1 MSEVP
6 TLWLWLAALIL
17 PLAIL
22 LSVLSALL
30 ERSGPIR
37 LSHWAEEAG
46 GTLRTLYESRL
57 RFGIFRSLLSL
68 IARLV
73 PIALF
78 LVLWRLG
85 TALGLPAAGWIALGL
100 VAIELAATE
109 TANRLFVARSPDRA
123 LALLTRAYRM
133 FYGLLMAPIALVSLL
148 LPAGVLEPK
157 DRRDDPEDDDDV
169 TDEEIEA
176 FIDVG
181 KSEGI
186 LEAEAGEW
194 VWNVVDFP
202 NRQARSVMTPRIDMV
217 YAPIDA
223 SLEVLADR
231 FVESGHSRIPL
242 YDGSIDKI
250 AGILHI
256 RDLLRALRS
265 GESTS
270 ARGLVKLALLVP
282 ETKPLDELLRELQR
296 RFQQVAIVVD
306 EHGGTAGMVTV
317 EDLVEEIVGE
327 IADEHEALAAELEP
341 LGDGRFRLE
350 GKARLEVLEEL
361 FDLDYDDAE
370 VETVGGLV
378 LSVLGRVPRVG
389 DRVETGTLRFVVE
402 SMEDRRIQRVT
413 VEVLSTDSG
422 DAKDARR
429 EEA

>member
-1 MSEVP
+1 MSDFP
-6 TLWLWLAALIL
+6 TLWLWLAALAL

-46 GTLRTLYESRL
+46 GTLRALYESRL

-68 IARLV
+68 FARLA
-73 PIALF
+73 PIGLF

-85 TALGLPAAGWIALGL
+85 AELGVPGAGWVALGL
-100 VAIELAATE
+100 VALELAATE
-109 TANRLFVARSPDRA
+109 TANRLFVARSADRA
-123 LALLTRAYRM
+123 LAALTRAYRAI
-133 FYGLLMAPIALVSLL
+133 YALLLAPIALVTALIPST
-148 LPAGVLEPK
+148 VLSRK
-157 DRRDDPEDDDDV
+157 DRRELDSDDDDV
-169 TDEEIEA
+169 SDEEIEA

-217 YAPIDA
+217 CAPVDA
-223 SLEVLADR
+223 SLETLADR
-231 FVESGHSRIPL
+231 FVESGHSRIPI
-242 YDGSIDKI
+242 YEGSIDKI
-250 AGILHI
+250 AGVLHI
-256 RDLLRALRS
+256 RDLLRALRT
-265 GESTS
+265 GEPTS
-270 ARGLVKLALLVP
+270 ARGLIKPPFLVP
-282 ETKPLDELLRELQR
+282 ETKTLDQLLRELQR

-341 LGDGRFRLE
+341 LGQGRYRLE
-350 GKARLEVLEEL
+350 GKARLELLEEM
-361 FDLDYDDAE
+361 FDVGFEDAE

-378 LSVLGRVPRVG
+378 LSVLGRVPKAG
-389 DRVETGTLRFVVE
+389 DTVETGGLRFLVE
-402 SMEDRRIQRVT
+402 SMEERRVQSVI
-413 VEVLSTDSG
+413 VEVVSGSPG
-422 DAKDARR
+422 DARK

>member
-1 MSEVP
+1 MSDFP
-6 TLWLWLAALIL
+6 TLWLWLAALAL
-17 PLAIL
+17 PLAVL

-46 GTLRTLYESRL
+46 GTLRALYESRL

-68 IARLV
+68 FARLA
-73 PIALF
+73 PIGLF

-85 TALGLPAAGWIALGL
+85 AELGVPGAGWVALGL
-100 VAIELAATE
+100 VALELAATE
-109 TANRLFVARSPDRA
+109 TANRLFVARSADRA
-123 LALLTRAYRM
+123 LAALTRAYRAI
-133 FYGLLMAPIALVSLL
+133 YALLLAPIALVTALIPST
-148 LPAGVLEPK
+148 VLSRK
-157 DRRDDPEDDDDV
+157 DRRELDSDDDDV
-169 TDEEIEA
+169 SDEEIEA

-217 YAPIDA
+217 CAPIDA
-223 SLEVLADR
+223 SLETLADR

-242 YDGSIDKI
+242 YEGSIDKI
-250 AGILHI
+250 AGVLHI
-256 RDLLRALRS
+256 RDLLRALRT
-265 GESTS
+265 GEPTS
-270 ARGLVKLALLVP
+270 ARGLIKPPFLVP
-282 ETKPLDELLRELQR
+282 ETKTLDQLLRELQR

-341 LGDGRFRLE
+341 LGQGRYRLE
-350 GKARLEVLEEL
+350 GKARLELLEEM
-361 FDLDYDDAE
+361 FDVGFEDAE

-378 LSVLGRVPRVG
+378 LSVLGRVPKAG
-389 DRVETGTLRFVVE
+389 DTVETGGLRFLVE
-402 SMEDRRIQRVT
+402 SMEERRVQSVI
-413 VEVLSTDSG
+413 VEVVSGSPG
-422 DAKDARR
+422 DARK

>member
-1 MSEVP
+1 MSESP
-6 TLWLWLAALIL
+6 TLWLWLAAITL

-68 IARLV
+68 FARLV

-85 TALGLPAAGWIALGL
+85 AGLGLPGAGWVALGL
-100 VAIELAATE
+100 VALELAATE
-109 TANRLFVARSPDRA
+109 TANRLFVARSADRA
-123 LALLTRAYRM
+123 LEVLTRAYRAI
-133 FYGLLMAPIALVSLL
+133 YALLLAPIALVSLL
-148 LPAGVLEPK
+148 IPTTALARK
-157 DRRDDPEDDDDV
+157 DRRDDDPEDDDV
-169 TDEEIEA
+169 SDEEIEA

-217 YAPIDA
+217 CAPIDA
-223 SLEVLADR
+223 TLETLADR
-231 FVESGHSRIPL
+231 FVDSGHSRIPL

-250 AGILHI
+250 AGVLHI
-256 RDLLRALRS
+256 RDLLRALRT
-265 GESTS
+265 GESAS
-270 ARGLVKLALLVP
+270 ARGLVKPALLVP
-282 ETKPLDELLRELQR
+282 ETKTLDELLRELQR

-327 IADEHEALAAELEP
+327 IADEHEALAADLEP
-341 LGDGRFRLE
+341 LGEGRFRLE
-350 GKARLEVLEEL
+350 GKARLELLEEM
-361 FDLDYDDAE
+361 FDVDFDDAE

-378 LSVLGRVPRVG
+378 LSVLGRVPKVG
-389 DRVETGTLRFVVE
+389 DTVEAGDLRFVVE
-402 SMEDRRIQRVT
+402 SMEDRRIQSVV
-413 VEVLSTDSG
+413 VE
-422 DAKDARR
+422 ARK

>member
-1 MSEVP
+1 MSDSL
-6 TLWLWLAALIL
+6 TLWLWLAALAL

-46 GTLRTLYESRL
+46 DNLRALYESRL

-68 IARLV
+68 FARLA
-73 PIALF
+73 PIGLF
-78 LVLWRLG
+78 LVLWQLG
-85 TALGLPAAGWIALGL
+85 SGLGLAGAGWFALGF
-100 VAIELAATE
+100 VAVELAATE
-109 TANRLFVARSPDRA
+109 TANRLFVARSADRA
-123 LALLTRAYRM
+123 LTVLTRAYRAI
-133 FYGLLMAPIALVSLL
+133 YALLLAPIALVSLL
-148 LPAGVLEPK
+148 IPSSVLNRK
-157 DRRDDPEDDDDV
+157 DRRDDDDEDDDV
-169 TDEEIEA
+169 SDEEIEA

-202 NRQARSVMTPRIDMV
+202 NRQAKSVMTPRIDMIC
-217 YAPIDA
+217 APIDA
-223 SLEVLADR
+223 PLETLADR
-231 FVESGHSRIPL
+231 FVDSGHSRIPL

-250 AGILHI
+250 AGVLHI
-256 RDLLRALRS
+256 RDLLRALRT
-265 GESTS
+265 GEKTS
-270 ARGLVKLALLVP
+270 ARGLVKPALLVP
-282 ETKPLDELLRELQR
+282 ETKTLDELLRELQR

-327 IADEHEALAAELEP
+327 IADEHEALAADLEP
-341 LGDGRFRLE
+341 LGEGRYRLE
-350 GKARLEVLEEL
+350 GKARLELLEEM
-361 FDLDYDDAE
+361 FDVDFDDAE

-378 LSVLGRVPRVG
+378 LSVLGRVPKVG
-389 DRVETGTLRFVVE
+389 DTVEAGDLRFVVE
-402 SMEDRRIQRVT
+402 SMEDRRIQSVV
-413 VEVLSTDSG
+413 VEALS
-422 DAKDARR
+422 APAPDARK

>member
-1 MSEVP
+1 MSDFP
-6 TLWLWLAALIL
+6 SLWLWLAALAL

-68 IARLV
+68 FARLA
-73 PIALF
+73 PIGLF
-78 LVLWRLG
+78 LVFWRLG
-85 TALGLPAAGWIALGL
+85 AGLGVPAAGWIALGL
-100 VAIELAATE
+100 VALELAATE
-109 TANRLFVARSPDRA
+109 TANRLFVARSADRA
-123 LALLTRAYRM
+123 LKVLTRAYRAI
-133 FYGLLMAPIALVSLL
+133 YALLLAPIALVSILI
-148 LPAGVLEPK
+148 PATALARK
-157 DRRDDPEDDDDV
+157 DRRDDDPDDDDV
-169 TDEEIEA
+169 SDEEIEA

-202 NRQARSVMTPRIDMV
+202 NRLARSVMTPRIDMIC
-217 YAPIDA
+217 APVDA
-223 SLEVLADR
+223 NLETLADR
-231 FVESGHSRIPL
+231 FVDSGHSRIPL
-242 YDGSIDKI
+242 YEGSIDKI
-250 AGILHI
+250 VGILHI
-256 RDLLRALRS
+256 RDLLRALRT
-265 GESTS
+265 GGAAS
-270 ARGLVKLALLVP
+270 ARGLVKPALLVP
-282 ETKPLDELLRELQR
+282 ETKTLDELLRELQR

-327 IADEHEALAAELEP
+327 IADEHEALAADLEP
-341 LGDGRFRLE
+341 LGEGRFRLE
-350 GKARLEVLEEL
+350 GKARLELLEEM
-361 FDLDYDDAE
+361 FDVDLDDAE

-378 LSVLGRVPRVG
+378 LSVLGRVPKVG
-389 DRVETGTLRFVVE
+389 DTVEAGDLRFVVE
-402 SMEDRRIQRVT
+402 SMEDRRIQSVV
-413 VEVLSTDSG
+413 VE
-422 DAKDARR
+422 ARK

>member
-1 MSEVP
+1 MSDFP
-6 TLWLWLAALIL
+6 TLWLWLAALAL

-46 GTLRTLYESRL
+46 GTLRALYESRL

-68 IARLV
+68 FARLA
-73 PIALF
+73 PIGLF

-85 TALGLPAAGWIALGL
+85 AELGVPGAGWVALGL
-100 VAIELAATE
+100 VALELAATE
-109 TANRLFVARSPDRA
+109 TANRLFVARSADRA
-123 LALLTRAYRM
+123 LAALTRAYRAI
-133 FYGLLMAPIALVSLL
+133 YALLLAPIALVTALIPST
-148 LPAGVLEPK
+148 VLSRK
-157 DRRDDPEDDDDV
+157 DRRELDSDDDDV
-169 TDEEIEA
+169 SDEEIEA

-217 YAPIDA
+217 CAPVDA
-223 SLEVLADR
+223 SLETLADR
-231 FVESGHSRIPL
+231 FVESGHSRIPI
-242 YDGSIDKI
+242 YEGSIDKI
-250 AGILHI
+250 AGVLHI
-256 RDLLRALRS
+256 RDLLRALRT
-265 GESTS
+265 GEPTS
-270 ARGLVKLALLVP
+270 ARNLIKPPFLVP
-282 ETKPLDELLRELQR
+282 ETKTLDQLLRELQR
-296 RFQQVAIVVD
+296 RFQQMAIVVD

-341 LGDGRFRLE
+341 LGQGRYRLE
-350 GKARLEVLEEL
+350 GKARLELLEEM
-361 FDLDYDDAE
+361 FDVGFEDAE

-378 LSVLGRVPRVG
+378 LSVLGRVPKAG
-389 DRVETGTLRFVVE
+389 DTVETGGLRFLVE
-402 SMEDRRIQRVT
+402 SMEERRVQSVI
-413 VEVLSTDSG
+413 VEVVSGSPG
-422 DAKDARR
+422 DARK

>member
-1 MSEVP
+1 MSDFP
-6 TLWLWLAALIL
+6 TLWLWLAALAL

-46 GTLRTLYESRL
+46 GTLRALYESRL

-68 IARLV
+68 FARLA
-73 PIALF
+73 PIGLF

-85 TALGLPAAGWIALGL
+85 AELGVPGAGWVALGL
-100 VAIELAATE
+100 VALELAATE
-109 TANRLFVARSPDRA
+109 TANRLFVARSADRA
-123 LALLTRAYRM
+123 LAALTRAYRAI
-133 FYGLLMAPIALVSLL
+133 YALLLAPIALVTALIPST
-148 LPAGVLEPK
+148 VLSRK
-157 DRRDDPEDDDDV
+157 DRRELDSDDDDV
-169 TDEEIEA
+169 SDEEIEA

-217 YAPIDA
+217 CAPIDA
-223 SLEVLADR
+223 SLETLADR

-242 YDGSIDKI
+242 YEGSIDKI
-250 AGILHI
+250 AGVLHI
-256 RDLLRALRS
+256 RDLLRALRT
-265 GESTS
+265 GEPTS
-270 ARGLVKLALLVP
+270 ARGLIKPPFLVP
-282 ETKPLDELLRELQR
+282 ETKTLDQLLRELQR
-296 RFQQVAIVVD
+296 RFQQMAIVVD

-341 LGDGRFRLE
+341 LGQGRYRLE
-350 GKARLEVLEEL
+350 GKARLELLEEM
-361 FDLDYDDAE
+361 FDVGFEDAE

-378 LSVLGRVPRVG
+378 LSVLGRVPKAG
-389 DRVETGTLRFVVE
+389 DTVETGGLRFLVE
-402 SMEDRRIQRVT
+402 SMEERRVQSVI
-413 VEVLSTDSG
+413 VEVVSGSPG
-422 DAKDARR
+422 DARK

>member
-1 MSEVP
+1 MNEFP
-6 TLWLWLAALIL
+6 TLWLWLAALAL
-17 PLAIL
+17 PFAIL

-46 GTLRTLYESRL
+46 GTLRALYESRL

-68 IARLV
+68 FARLA
-73 PIALF
+73 PIGLF

-85 TALGLPAAGWIALGL
+85 MGLGLPGAGWIALAL
-100 VAIELAATE
+100 VALELAATE
-109 TANRLFVARSPDRA
+109 TANRLFVARSADRA
-123 LALLTRAYRM
+123 LKVLTRAYRA
-133 FYGLLMAPIALVSLL
+133 FYALLLAPIALVSLVI
-148 LPAGVLEPK
+148 PASALSRK
-157 DRRDDPEDDDDV
+157 DRRDDETDDDDV
-169 TDEEIEA
+169 SDEEIEA

-217 YAPIDA
+217 CASIDA
-223 SLEVLADR
+223 SLEALADR
-231 FVESGHSRIPL
+231 FVDSGHSRIPL

-250 AGILHI
+250 AGVLHI
-256 RDLLRALRS
+256 RDLLRALRT
-265 GESTS
+265 GESAS
-270 ARGLVKLALLVP
+270 ARGLVKPALLVP
-282 ETKPLDELLRELQR
+282 ETKTLDELLRELQR

-327 IADEHEALAAELEP
+327 IADEHEALAADLEP
-341 LGDGRFRLE
+341 LGEGRFRLE
-350 GKARLEVLEEL
+350 GKARLELLEEM
-361 FDLDYDDAE
+361 FDVDLDDAE

-378 LSVLGRVPRVG
+378 LSVLGRVPKVG
-389 DRVETGTLRFVVE
+389 DTVEAGELRFVVE
-402 SMEDRRIQRVT
+402 SMEDRRIQSVV
-413 VEVLSTDSG
+413 VEALS
-422 DAKDARR
+422 APARDARK

>member
-1 MSEVP
+1 MSEFP
-6 TLWLWLAALIL
+6 TLWVWLAALAL

-46 GTLRTLYESRL
+46 GSLRTLYESRL

-68 IARLV
+68 FARLA
-73 PIALF
+73 PIGLF
-78 LVLWRLG
+78 LVLWRL
-85 TALGLPAAGWIALGL
+85 TAGLGLPAAGWLALGF
-100 VAIELAATE
+100 VAFELAATE
-109 TANRLFVARSPDRA
+109 TANRLFVARSADRA
-123 LALLTRAYRM
+123 LEVLTRAYRAI
-133 FYGLLMAPIALVSLL
+133 YALLLAPIALVS
-148 LPAGVLEPK
+148 VLIPRSVLSRK
-157 DRRDDPEDDDDV
+157 DRRDDDEDDDDV
-169 TDEEIEA
+169 SDEEIEA

-202 NRQARSVMTPRIDMV
+202 NRQAKSVMTPRIDMIC
-217 YAPIDA
+217 APIDA
-223 SLEVLADR
+223 SLETLADR
-231 FVESGHSRIPL
+231 FVDSGHSRIPL

-250 AGILHI
+250 AGVLHI
-256 RDLLRALRS
+256 RDLLRALRT
-265 GESTS
+265 GEPTS
-270 ARGLVKLALLVP
+270 ARGLVKPALLVP
-282 ETKPLDELLRELQR
+282 ETKTLDELLRELQR

-327 IADEHEALAAELEP
+327 IADEHEALAADLEP
-341 LGDGRFRLE
+341 LGEGRFRLE
-350 GKARLEVLEEL
+350 GKARLELLEEM
-361 FDLDYDDAE
+361 FDVDFDDAE

-378 LSVLGRVPRVG
+378 LSVLGRVPKVG
-389 DRVETGTLRFVVE
+389 DTVEAGDLRFVVE
-402 SMEDRRIQRVT
+402 SMEDRRIQSVV
-413 VEVLSTDSG
+413 VEALS
-422 DAKDARR
+422 APAPDARK

>member
-1 MSEVP
+1 MSEFP
-6 TLWLWLAALIL
+6 TLWLWLAVLTL

-46 GTLRTLYESRL
+46 GNLRALYESRL

-68 IARLV
+68 FARLV
-73 PIALF
+73 PIGLF
-78 LVLWRLG
+78 LVLWRLAAG
-85 TALGLPAAGWIALGL
+85 LGLPGAGWIALGL
-100 VAIELAATE
+100 VALELAATE
-109 TANRLFVARSPDRA
+109 TANRLFVARSADRA
-123 LALLTRAYRM
+123 LEVLTRAYRAI
-133 FYGLLMAPIALVSLL
+133 YALLLAPIALVSLL
-148 LPAGVLEPK
+148 IPTRVLVRK
-157 DRRDDPEDDDDV
+157 DRRDDDEDDDDV
-169 TDEEIEA
+169 SDEEIEA

-202 NRQARSVMTPRIDMV
+202 NRQAKSVMTPRIDMV
-217 YAPIDA
+217 CASIDA

-250 AGILHI
+250 AGVLHI
-256 RDLLRALRS
+256 RDLLRALRT
-265 GESTS
+265 GEQTS
-270 ARGLVKLALLVP
+270 ARGLVKPALLVP
-282 ETKPLDELLRELQR
+282 ETKTLDELLRELRR
-296 RFQQVAIVVD
+296 RFQQVAMVVD

-327 IADEHEALAAELEP
+327 IADEHEALAADLEP
-341 LGDGRFRLE
+341 LGAGRYRLE
-350 GKARLEVLEEL
+350 GKARLELLEEM
-361 FDLDYDDAE
+361 FDVDFDDAE

-378 LSVLGRVPRVG
+378 LSVLGRVPKVG
-389 DRVETGTLRFVVE
+389 DTVEAGDLRFVVE
-402 SMEDRRIQRVT
+402 SMEDRRIQSVV
-413 VEVLSTDSG
+413 VEALS
-422 DAKDARR
+422 APAPDARK

>member
-1 MSEVP
+1 MSDSL
-6 TLWLWLAALIL
+6 TLWLWLAALAL

-46 GTLRTLYESRL
+46 DNLRALYESRL

-68 IARLV
+68 FARLA
-73 PIALF
+73 PIGLF
-78 LVLWRLG
+78 LVLWQLG
-85 TALGLPAAGWIALGL
+85 SGLGLAGAGWFALGF
-100 VAIELAATE
+100 VAVELAATE
-109 TANRLFVARSPDRA
+109 TANRLFVARSADRA
-123 LALLTRAYRM
+123 LTVLTRPYRAIYALL
-133 FYGLLMAPIALVSLL
+133 LAPIALVSLL
-148 LPAGVLEPK
+148 IPSSVLNRK
-157 DRRDDPEDDDDV
+157 DRRDDDDEDDDV
-169 TDEEIEA
+169 SDEEIEA

-202 NRQARSVMTPRIDMV
+202 NRQAKSVMTPRIDMIC
-217 YAPIDA
+217 APIDA
-223 SLEVLADR
+223 PLETLADR
-231 FVESGHSRIPL
+231 FVDSGHSRIPL

-250 AGILHI
+250 AGVLHI
-256 RDLLRALRS
+256 RDLLRALRT
-265 GESTS
+265 GEKTS
-270 ARGLVKLALLVP
+270 ARGLVKPALLVP
-282 ETKPLDELLRELQR
+282 ETKTLDELLRELQR

-327 IADEHEALAAELEP
+327 IADEHEALAADLEP
-341 LGDGRFRLE
+341 LGEGRYRLE
-350 GKARLEVLEEL
+350 GKARLELLEEM
-361 FDLDYDDAE
+361 FDVDFDDAE

-378 LSVLGRVPRVG
+378 LSVLGRVPKVG
-389 DRVETGTLRFVVE
+389 DTVEAGDLRFVVE
-402 SMEDRRIQRVT
+402 SMEDRRIQSVV
-413 VEVLSTDSG
+413 VEALS
-422 DAKDARR
+422 APAPDARK

>member
-1 MSEVP
+1 MSDFP
-6 TLWLWLAALIL
+6 TLWLWLAALAL

-46 GTLRTLYESRL
+46 GTLRALYESRL

-68 IARLV
+68 FARLA
-73 PIALF
+73 PIGLF

-85 TALGLPAAGWIALGL
+85 AELGVPGAGWVALGL
-100 VAIELAATE
+100 VALELAATE
-109 TANRLFVARSPDRA
+109 TANRLFVARSADRA
-123 LALLTRAYRM
+123 LAALTRAYRAI
-133 FYGLLMAPIALVSLL
+133 YALLLAPIALVTALIPST
-148 LPAGVLEPK
+148 VLSRK
-157 DRRDDPEDDDDV
+157 DRRELDSDDDDV
-169 TDEEIEA
+169 SDEEIEA

-217 YAPIDA
+217 CAPVDA
-223 SLEVLADR
+223 SLETLADR

-242 YDGSIDKI
+242 YEGSIDKI
-250 AGILHI
+250 AGVLHI
-256 RDLLRALRS
+256 RDLLRALRT
-265 GESTS
+265 GEPTS
-270 ARGLVKLALLVP
+270 ARGLIKPPFLVP
-282 ETKPLDELLRELQR
+282 ETKTLDQLLRELQR

-341 LGDGRFRLE
+341 LGQGRYRLE
-350 GKARLEVLEEL
+350 GKARLELLEEM
-361 FDLDYDDAE
+361 FDVGFEDAE

-378 LSVLGRVPRVG
+378 LSVLGRVPKAG
-389 DRVETGTLRFVVE
+389 DTVETGGLRFLVE
-402 SMEDRRIQRVT
+402 SMEERRVQSVI
-413 VEVLSTDSG
+413 VEVVSGSPG
-422 DAKDARR
+422 DARK

>member
-1 MSEVP
+1 MNEFP
-6 TLWLWLAALIL
+6 TLWAWLAGAAL
-17 PLAIL
+17 PLAVL

-46 GTLRTLYESRL
+46 GNLRALYESRL
-57 RFGIFRSLLSL
+57 RFGIYRSLLSL
-68 IARLV
+68 LARLA
-73 PIALF
+73 PIGLF
-78 LVLWRLG
+78 LTLWRLAAG
-85 TALGLPAAGWIALGL
+85 LGLPAAGWIALGL
-100 VAIELAATE
+100 VIVELAATE
-109 TANRLFVARSPDRA
+109 TANRLFVARAPERA
-123 LALLTRAYRM
+123 LAVLTRAYRALYPL
-133 FYGLLMAPIALVSLL
+133 FLPPIALVSMWV
-148 LPAGVLEPK
+148 PAEALV
-157 DRRDDPEDDDDV
+157 RRDKDDESEEGDV
-169 TDEEIEA
+169 SDEEIEA

-202 NRQARSVMTPRIDMV
+202 NRQAKSVMTPRIDMV
-217 YAPIDA
+217 CASVDAPIEA
-223 SLEVLADR
+223 LADR

-250 AGILHI
+250 EGVLHI

-265 GESTS
+265 TPSTGAQGS
-270 ARGLVKLALLVP
+270 ARALIKPPLLVP

-327 IADEHEALAAELEP
+327 IADEHEALVAEVEP
-341 LGDGRFRLE
+341 LGPGRYRLD
-350 GKARLEVLEEL
+350 GKARLDLLEEM
-361 FDLDYDDAE
+361 FDVDLDDAE

-378 LSVLGRVPRVG
+378 LSVLGRVPKVG
-389 DRVETGTLRFVVE
+389 DTVEQGDLRFTVE
-402 SMEDRRIQRVT
+402 SMDERRIQSIV
-413 VEVLSTDSG
+413 VEALSAPTLLGTD
-422 DAKDARR
+422 
-429 EEA
+429 EEG

>member
-1 MSEVP
+1 MSDFP
-6 TLWLWLAALIL
+6 TLWLWLAALAL

-46 GTLRTLYESRL
+46 GTLRALYESRL

-68 IARLV
+68 FARLA
-73 PIALF
+73 PIGLF

-85 TALGLPAAGWIALGL
+85 AELGVPGAGWVALGL
-100 VAIELAATE
+100 VALELAATE
-109 TANRLFVARSPDRA
+109 TANRLFVARSADRA
-123 LALLTRAYRM
+123 LAALTRAYRAI
-133 FYGLLMAPIALVSLL
+133 YALLLAPIALVTALIPST
-148 LPAGVLEPK
+148 VLSRK
-157 DRRDDPEDDDDV
+157 DRRELDSDDDDV
-169 TDEEIEA
+169 SDEEIEA

-217 YAPIDA
+217 CAPVDA
-223 SLEVLADR
+223 SLETLADR

-242 YDGSIDKI
+242 YEGSIDKI
-250 AGILHI
+250 AGVLHI
-256 RDLLRALRS
+256 RDLLRALRT
-265 GESTS
+265 GEPTS
-270 ARGLVKLALLVP
+270 ARGLIKPPFLVP
-282 ETKPLDELLRELQR
+282 ETKTLDQLLRELQR
-296 RFQQVAIVVD
+296 RFQQMAIVVD

-341 LGDGRFRLE
+341 LGQGRYRLE
-350 GKARLEVLEEL
+350 GKARLELLEEM
-361 FDLDYDDAE
+361 FDVGFEDAE

-378 LSVLGRVPRVG
+378 LSVLGRVPKAG
-389 DRVETGTLRFVVE
+389 DTVETGGLRFLVE
-402 SMEDRRIQRVT
+402 SMEERRVQSVI
-413 VEVLSTDSG
+413 VEVVSGSPG
-422 DAKDARR
+422 DARK